1 MKKPKNPV
9 ILISKGGETMKKY
22 QVSQGC
28 CYCSECMF
36 VCPRG
41 AITMDKNG
49 AHINPDLCIGC
60 GLCAQNCASEAIAE
74 KET

>member
-1 MKKPKNPV
+1 
-9 ILISKGGETMKKY
+9 MKKY
-22 QVSQGC
+22 QVLQGC
-28 CYCSECMF
+28 CYCSECLF

-49 AHINPDLCIGC
+49 AHINPELCVGC

-74 KET
+74 IEE